1 MIEIQGLSENGI
13 CAFRQPLLDWS
24 VKMSHFIGK
33 RLVQMAVV
41 FVFVSMFAFSIIY
54 FSPGDPLYLYT
65 SPSVSVYKMTD
76 EQLEDM
82 RESLGLTGNAA
93 QRYLNWAG
101 KMLHGDWGLSVSNHQ
116 PVKKQI
122 MDKLPNTIGLMG
134 AALLLSVIL
143 AIPLGLLAGSYKN
156 KWVDNIISGISYLG
170 ISLPAFWFG
179 IMLIIVFSLKLGW
192 FPSSGMR
199 TIGVN
204 SAADVVRHGVLP
216 VIVLSVNNTAVFVR
230 YIRSNTIEQREEE
243 YVMTAI
249 SKGVPKIQVMYRHVL
264 KNCLLPIITM
274 VGMNFGT
281 LITGS
286 FIVESV
292 FGWPGLGTLCMDAI
306 NSRDY
311 TMIMGITMLACI
323 VLLIG
328 NFLADILYGFADPRI
343 KRGEEKENG

>member
-1 MIEIQGLSENGI
+1 
-13 CAFRQPLLDWS
+13 
-24 VKMSHFIGK
+24 
-33 RLVQMAVV
+33 
-41 FVFVSMFAFSIIY
+41 
-54 FSPGDPLYLYT
+54 
-65 SPSVSVYKMTD
+65 
-76 EQLEDM
+76 M
-82 RESLGLTGNAA
+82 RESLGLNGNVV
-93 QRYLNWAG
+93 QRYANWAG
-101 KMLHGDWGLSVSNHQ
+101 KMLQGDWGLSVSNHQ

-122 MDKLPNTIGLMG
+122 LDKLPNTIGLMG
-134 AALLLSVIL
+134 AALILSVLL
-143 AIPLGLLAGSYKN
+143 AIPLGLLAGYHKN
-156 KWVDNIISGISYLG
+156 RWIDNLISGVSYLG

-179 IMLIIVFSLKLGW
+179 IMLIIVFSLRLSW
-192 FPSSGMR
+192 LPSAGMR

-204 SAADVVRHGVLP
+204 SAADVIRHGILP

-230 YIRSNTIEQREEE
+230 YIRSNTIEQKEEE

-249 SKGVPKIQVMYRHVL
+249 SKGVPRTQVLLRHVL

-292 FGWPGLGTLCMDAI
+292 FGWPGLGTLCMSAV

-311 TMIMGITMLACI
+311 TMIMGITMLTCV

-328 NFLADILYGFADPRI
+328 NFLADILYGIADPRI
-343 KRGEEKENG
+343 KQGKEGQHG